1 MALVRLRHDPGIAVL
16 RLDRP
21 ERRNAL
27 DSTTILELVGALEE
41 LASEEQ
47 LRALVL
53 STTSPRALC
62 AGADVSESL
71 SAEEGVARM
80 EGFARLYAAWEAFPA
95 PTVCVCAGDVLG
107 AGAELA
113 AGADLRVG
121 GDPLRL
127 GWVGTRLGVPV
138 GAARLVPLV
147 GLSRAKELLLTGRVL
162 GATEAYELGLLHRVA
177 SSAEEA
183 EDAALALAG
192 EIAAHPTAGA
202 RQAKRLLRR
211 FEGTEERV
219 ARENEILLYWQREGP
234 GLPQGGRG

>member
-177 SSAEEA
+177 PSAEEA